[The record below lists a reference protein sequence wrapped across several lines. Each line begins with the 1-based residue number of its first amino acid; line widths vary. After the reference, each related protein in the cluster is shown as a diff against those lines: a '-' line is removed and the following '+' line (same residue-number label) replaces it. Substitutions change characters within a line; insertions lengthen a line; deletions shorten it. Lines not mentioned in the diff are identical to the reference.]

1 MKLNK
6 LTLEGRVNNIENRI
20 RKLESVLMRERDDN
34 RYVLFDDKQIAFY
47 EDDKSDKSDKSD
59 KNQLSRET
67 LRRFYTA
74 FINGTVP
81 ASLDST
87 IKSCCNSESSSN
99 EMLLMLIIL
108 KAITMYNTDK

>member
-1 MKLNK
+1 MKLKK
-6 LTLEGRVNNIENRI
+6 LTLEDRVNNIENRI
-20 RKLESVLMRERDDN
+20 RKLESVLMRDRERDNN
-34 RYVLFDDKQIAFY
+34 RYALFDDKQIAFY
-47 EDDKSDKSDKSD
+47 EDDKSD

-87 IKSCCNSESSSN
+87 IKSCFNSESSSN

-108 KAITMYNTDK
+108 KAITMYNADK

>member
-1 MKLNK
+1 MKLKK
-6 LTLEGRVNNIENRI
+6 LTLEDRVNNIENRI
-20 RKLESVLMRERDDN
+20 RKLESVLMRDRERERDNN
-34 RYVLFDDKQIAFY
+34 RYALFDDKQIAFY
-47 EDDKSDKSDKSD
+47 EDDKSG

-87 IKSCCNSESSSN
+87 IKSCFNSESSSN

-108 KAITMYNTDK
+108 KAITMYNADK

>member
-1 MKLNK
+1 MKLKK
-6 LTLEGRVNNIENRI
+6 LTLEDRVNNIENRI
-20 RKLESVLMRERDDN
+20 RKLESVLMRERDNN
-34 RYVLFDDKQIAFY
+34 RYALFDDKQIAFY
-47 EDDKSDKSDKSD
+47 EDDKSN

-87 IKSCCNSESSSN
+87 IKSWFNSESSSN

-108 KAITMYNTDK
+108 KAITMYNSDK

>member
-1 MKLNK
+1 MKLKK
-6 LTLEGRVNNIENRI
+6 LTLEDRVNNIENRI
-20 RKLESVLMRERDDN
+20 RKLESVLMRDRERDNN
-34 RYVLFDDKQIAFY
+34 RYTLLDDKQIAFY
-47 EDDKSDKSDKSD
+47 EDDKSD

-87 IKSCCNSESSSN
+87 IKSCFNSESSSN

-108 KAITMYNTDK
+108 KAVTMYNADK

>member
-1 MKLNK
+1 MKLKK
-6 LTLEGRVNNIENRI
+6 LTLEDRVNNIENRI
-20 RKLESVLMRERDDN
+20 RKLESVLMRDRERDNN
-34 RYVLFDDKQIAFY
+34 RYTLLDDKQISTFY
-47 EDDKSDKSDKSD
+47 EDDKSD

-87 IKSCCNSESSSN
+87 IKSCFNSESSSN

-108 KAITMYNTDK
+108 KAVTMYNADK

>member
-1 MKLNK
+1 MKLKK
-6 LTLEGRVNNIENRI
+6 LTLEDRLNNIENRI

-34 RYVLFDDKQIAFY
+34 RYVLLDNKQIAFY
-47 EDDKSDKSDKSD
+47 EGDKSDKD
-59 KNQLSRET
+59 QLSRET

-74 FINGTVP
+74 FMNGTVP

-87 IKSCCNSESSSN
+87 IKSCFNSESSSK

-108 KAITMYNTDK
+108 KAITMYNAVK

>member
-1 MKLNK
+1 MF
-6 LTLEGRVNNIENRI
+6 
-20 RKLESVLMRERDDN
+20 DDN
-34 RYVLFDDKQIAFY
+34 QIAFY
-47 EDDKSDKSDKSD
+47 EDDKSD

-74 FINGTVP
+74 LINGTAP

-87 IKSCCNSESSSN
+87 IKSCFNSESSSN

-108 KAITMYNTDK
+108 KAIITHNAVK

>member
-1 MKLNK
+1 MKLKK
-6 LTLEGRVNNIENRI
+6 LTLEDRVNNIENRI
-20 RKLESVLMRERDDN
+20 RKLESVLMRERERDDK
-34 RYVLFDDKQIAFY
+34 RCALFDEKQIAFY
-47 EDDKSDKSDKSD
+47 EDDKSDK
-59 KNQLSRET
+59 NQLNRET

-87 IKSCCNSESSSN
+87 IKSCFNSESSSN

-108 KAITMYNTDK
+108 KAITMYNSDK

>member
-1 MKLNK
+1 MKLKK
-6 LTLEGRVNNIENRI
+6 LTLEDRVNNIENRI
-20 RKLESVLMRERDDN
+20 RKLESVLMRDRDRDNN
-34 RYVLFDDKQIAFY
+34 RYTLLDDKQIAFY
-47 EDDKSDKSDKSD
+47 EDDKSD

-87 IKSCCNSESSSN
+87 IKSCFNSESSSN

-108 KAITMYNTDK
+108 KAITMYNADK

>member
-1 MKLNK
+1 MKLKK
-6 LTLEGRVNNIENRI
+6 LTLEDRVNNIENRI
-20 RKLESVLMRERDDN
+20 RKLESVLMRDRERDNN
-34 RYVLFDDKQIAFY
+34 RYTLLDDKQIAFY
-47 EDDKSDKSDKSD
+47 EDDKSD

-74 FINGTVP
+74 FINGTAP

-87 IKSCCNSESSSN
+87 IKSCFNSESSSN

-108 KAITMYNTDK
+108 KAITMYNADK

>member
-1 MKLNK
+1 MKLKK
-6 LTLEGRVNNIENRI
+6 LTLEDRVNNIENRI
-20 RKLESVLMRERDDN
+20 RKLESSLMNNDNNCGGVL
-34 RYVLFDDKQIAFY
+34 DDKRIPFY
-47 EDDKSDKSDKSD
+47 EDDKSN

-74 FINGTVP
+74 LINGTVP

-87 IKSCCNSESSSN
+87 IKSCFNSESSSN

-108 KAITMYNTDK
+108 KAVTM

>member
-20 RKLESVLMRERDDN
+20 RKLESVLMRDRERDNN
-34 RYVLFDDKQIAFY
+34 RYSLFDDKRIAFY
-47 EDDKSDKSDKSD
+47 EDDKSD

-87 IKSCCNSESSSN
+87 IKSCFNSESSSN